1 MNEPNHQPADNGSVL
16 HIAVAAVML
25 ILAGLSVMVL
35 DDSRLEVVTSAQASV
50 AQQR

>member
-1 MNEPNHQPADNGSVL
+1 MTDANHERADNGSVL
-16 HIAVAAVML
+16 RVATAAVML

-35 DDSRLEVVTSAQASV
+35 DDSLAMVTSAQASV